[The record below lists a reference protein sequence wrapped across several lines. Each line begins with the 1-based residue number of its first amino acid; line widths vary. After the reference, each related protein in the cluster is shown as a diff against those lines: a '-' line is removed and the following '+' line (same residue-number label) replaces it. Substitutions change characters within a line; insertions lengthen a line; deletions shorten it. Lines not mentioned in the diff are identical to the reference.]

1 MERRYAPILPAT
13 KRPAEI
19 DAPSETIEELP
30 KRKRIGTQSAC
41 NRCRAKKTRCDG
53 VRPVCGPCSKRSVDC
68 VYVERKRIQED
79 DAEVL
84 ELLQSVPEERAIYIL
99 RLFRTTGDSTSV
111 LTILKSGIDDDERH
125 RSLQGSRHTR
135 PTPDL
140 PRLELE
146 LMAKNAVLYP
156 PLLWVSVYELEG
168 RNLLRPLHLHL
179 RKFLKSPRKPLL
191 SHEGTMGAMYVDF
204 DSAAASIRAQAP
216 IQQLPKRGKFCDERI
231 RSLDIGSWTKVP
243 IPSEHAAK
251 IISLYIE
258 TDHPLLGTFDPDLFI
273 SDLVRYRNTFCSS
286 LMVNALLYWGC
297 QMYTAIDEDVDW
309 YTDKLGDEA
318 ERLWE
323 EEKEHDLPL
332 NVVSAQLLSLA
343 FMGRGKGHKVL
354 HFLAAAVQMGIR
366 LGLFGVDDT
375 TANRLVQNIPES
387 LRDASS
393 FIAWGVFNWTF
404 DVTFLQEAG
413 YCDSKTPPI
422 LPIPRDG
429 GTEENQELRIG
440 GAVGNE
446 QVKLRSFMGVIFTK
460 VCEFWLI
467 VHEVPLAYHES
478 RDSTIRK
485 QLKLDF
491 AEKKYREIL
500 AWAENLPPQL
510 IWADNN
516 QHHVIIFYMWIHS
529 VILDI
534 FRPLVDRQRPE
545 KLRLRTF
552 SAPDSTASAAY
563 TASVNQLKQL
573 IIHFR
578 SKYESSTCT
587 MLWHTALMYVA
598 NAVLQDTDDP
608 QWHEHLLLCIYG
620 YERLCRPFRVAV
632 IIARGLLTMTLRKKN
647 IKSEEARNILGHL
660 QERGLGHVHEDI
672 RATFMGDLE
681 LAQTDP
687 QAAAME
693 KLAGD
698 FEDTALFQEF
708 IHSGS
713 EGIE

>member
-30 KRKRIGTQSAC
+30 KRKRIGTQSAY
-41 NRCRAKKTRCDG
+41 
-53 VRPVCGPCSKRSVDC
+53 C

-125 RSLQGSRHTR
+125 RSLQGSRHRR
-135 PTPDL
+135 PTADL

-168 RNLLRPLHLHL
+168 RNLLRPFTLAPTQVPEKP
-179 RKFLKSPRKPLL
+179 RTVTARKPPL
-191 SHEGTMGAMYVDF
+191 SNEGAMGAIYVDF

-273 SDLVRYRNTFCSS
+273 SDLVGYRNTFCSS

-343 FMGRGKGHKVL
+343 FMGRGKDHKVL

-393 FIAWGVFNWTF
+393 FIAWGVFNWTVLMSLF
-404 DVTFLQEAG
+404 YKKPGIVIP
-413 YCDSKTPPI
+413 KHPPI

-534 FRPLVDRQRPE
+534 FRPLLDRQRPE

-693 KLAGD
+693 KLADD